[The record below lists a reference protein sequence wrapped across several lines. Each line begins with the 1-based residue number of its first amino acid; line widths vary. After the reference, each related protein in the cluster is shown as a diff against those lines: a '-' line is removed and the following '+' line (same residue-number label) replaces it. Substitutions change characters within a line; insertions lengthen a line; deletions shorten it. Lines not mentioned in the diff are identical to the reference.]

1 MFSKKSMLV
10 LSVLLLIVLAACGG
24 APAVEEVQ
32 KVEEK
37 PAATEAVQEAQVS
50 ETQEVKEEAPVV
62 EVAEPTGSR
71 LETVKARGK
80 LICGGNANLAGFG
93 YLADD
98 GTFSGFDVD
107 YCKAVAVA
115 IFGVADDSTLEIRP
129 LSASD
134 RPIALQTNEIDVLIR
149 NTTWTTSRDTEWAAD
164 FGPTTFYDGQGMM
177 VRKDSGIKTLED
189 LEGGSVCVQS
199 GTTTELNLAD
209 QMAARGINYESKV
222 YPDAPTT
229 LAAYQEG
236 TCDGFTTDK
245 SGLISQMQ
253 ELENPDEHVILEV
266 TMSKEPLGPAYSHGD
281 NAWGDLVDWTVYC
294 TIAAEELGINSG
306 NVEDIAGSS
315 TDPVVL
321 RMLGGEGDLGTG
333 LGVDNDFCVKVI
345 KEVGNY
351 EEIYNRNLGPDTP
364 FNVPRGLNSL
374 WTDGGLL
381 YSPPFR

>member
-1 MFSKKSMLV
+1 MFSKKLMIV
-10 LSVLLLIVLAACGG
+10 MSVLLLVVLAACGG
-24 APAVEEVQ
+24 APAVEEVE
-32 KVEEK
+32 KVEEQ

-50 ETQEVKEEAPVV
+50 ETEEVKEEPAVV
-62 EVAEPTGSR
+62 EVQEPSESR
-71 LETVKARGK
+71 LETVRSRGK

-93 YLADD
+93 VLADD
-98 GTFSGFDVD
+98 GTFSGFDTD
-107 YCKAVAVA
+107 YCRAVAVA

-149 NTTWTTSRDTEWAAD
+149 NTTWTTSRDTEWSAD

-177 VRKDSGIKTLED
+177 VRKDSGITDLAG

-209 QMAARGINYESKV
+209 QMSAAGVDYEPKV

-253 ELENPDEHVILEV
+253 ELENPDDHVILAV
-266 TMSKEPLGPAYSHGD
+266 TMSKEPLGPAYAHGD

-294 TIAAEELGINSG
+294 TIAAEELGIDSS
-306 NVEDIAGSS
+306 NVEDIAAGSE
-315 TDPVVL
+315 DPVVL

-381 YSPPFR
+381 YPPPFR

>member
-1 MFSKKSMLV
+1 MFSKKLMLV

-32 KVEEK
+32 KVEE
-37 PAATEAVQEAQVS
+37 PAATEAAV
-50 ETQEVKEEAPVV
+50 EEAPVSETEEVKAAAPGV
-62 EVAEPTGSR
+62 EVAAPSGNR

-93 YLADD
+93 VLADD
-98 GTFSGFDVD
+98 GTFSGFDID

-149 NTTWTTSRDTEWAAD
+149 NTTWTTSRDTEWSAD

-177 VRKDSGIKTLED
+177 VLKSSGITDLQG

-209 QMAARGINYESKV
+209 QMAAAGVSYEPKV

-253 ELENPDEHVILEV
+253 ELENPDDHVILAV
-266 TMSKEPLGPAYSHGD
+266 TMSKEPLGPAYAHGD

-294 TIAAEELGINSG
+294 TIGAEELGITSE

-315 TDPVVL
+315 ADPVVL

-364 FNVPRGLNSL
+364 FNVPRGLNDL
-374 WTDGGLL
+374 WTNGGLL